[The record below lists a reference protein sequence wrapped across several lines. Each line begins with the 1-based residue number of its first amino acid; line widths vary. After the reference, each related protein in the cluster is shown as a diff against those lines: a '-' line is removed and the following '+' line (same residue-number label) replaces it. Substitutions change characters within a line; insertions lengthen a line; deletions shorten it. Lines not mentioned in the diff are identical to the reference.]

1 MVEGAR
7 ASSKILSTTTK
18 RRVRRPL
25 HRASRGPPPPL
36 SRGRKDKALPV
47 SRRDFCSRAS
57 FPATILSNAFPLALF
72 PGFSLC
78 PPRPQTKGEA
88 ERRETRRLTRALRAR
103 GCPHPDPPPLAG
115 EGQGGGS
122 SPLGVPLRLWP
133 GRQLVPKAR
142 HQAMLPRSS
151 PERSILYGRLNREA
165 ETLRFSTGITRAG
178 KTNDCPR
185 TASTSHAGRCAGRMM
200 PDAARER
207 VTNPPAGTAL
217 APSQG
222 VSSRRTSLRKA
233 RWTFLVRWVVRFK
246 KIRRAKPSL

>member
-1 MVEGAR
+1 MLLT
-7 ASSKILSTTTK
+7 AS
-18 RRVRRPL
+18 
-25 HRASRGPPPPL
+25 
-36 SRGRKDKALPV
+36 
-47 SRRDFCSRAS
+47 
-57 FPATILSNAFPLALF
+57 PLAPF

-115 EGQGGGS
+115 EGWEGR

-133 GRQLVPKAR
+133 GRQLVPKAL
-142 HQAMLPRSS
+142 HQAMLREQSGAFSPVGRPNRGGDLALLHGRYPRRKTRTLS
-151 PERSILYGRLNREA
+151 PYSEHLACRS
-165 ETLRFSTGITRAG
+165 
-178 KTNDCPR
+178 
-185 TASTSHAGRCAGRMM
+185 CAGRLM

-233 RWTFLVRWVVRFK
+233 RWGSFSSAGDSGFK
-246 KIRRAKPSL
+246 KFRRRAPSR

>member
-1 MVEGAR
+1 MRSSAVEGAP
-7 ASSKILSTTTK
+7 ASSNSFDDNEATSQK
-18 RRVRRPL
+18 
-25 HRASRGPPPPL
+25 PPPPRFAWSPSPL
-36 SRGRKDKALPV
+36 SRGRK
-47 SRRDFCSRAS
+47 AS
-57 FPATILSNAFPLALF
+57 TPGLTARFLFAREFFIPPFFLTLPLALF

-88 ERRETRRLTRALRAR
+88 ERRETRKLTRALRAR
-103 GCPHPDPPPLAG
+103 GALCGAR
-115 EGQGGGS
+115 

-151 PERSILYGRLNREA
+151 PERSVLYGRLNREA
-165 ETLRFSTGITRAG
+165 ETLRFAMGVTRAG
-178 KTNDCPR
+178 KTNYCPR

-233 RWTFLVRWVVRFK
+233 R
-246 KIRRAKPSL
+246 

>member
-7 ASSKILSTTTK
+7 ASSKIPPMTTK

-25 HRASRGPPPPL
+25 HHASRGPPPRYRGGGKTKH
-36 SRGRKDKALPV
+36 SRSHGAIFV
-47 SRRDFCSRAS
+47 RARV
-57 FPATILSNAFPLALF
+57 FHPTIFSNAFPSAPFL
-72 PGFSLC
+72 GFSLC

-88 ERRETRRLTRALRAR
+88 ERRETRSLTRALRAR

-115 EGQGGGS
+115 EGYGGGS